1 MGSSDSI
8 WWRALVD
15 PNTDKKLLRESRT
28 LTAMVRMYCRD
39 THGSQSGLCDECTT
53 LHEYAQKRLAHC
65 RFGPDKPV
73 CSKCP
78 VHCYRP
84 EMRQRVA
91 VVMRYSGPRMLR
103 RHPVLGLSHL
113 VDKRRPAPDIQGSE
127 DH

>member
-1 MGSSDSI
+1 
-8 WWRALVD
+8 
-15 PNTDKKLLRESRT
+15 
-28 LTAMVRMYCRD
+28 MVRMYCRD
-39 THGSQSGLCDECTT
+39 THGSQSGLCDACAEM
-53 LHEYAQKRLAHC
+53 HEYAQKRLDRC

-91 VVMRYSGPRMLR
+91 VVMRHSGPRMLK

-113 VDKRRPAPDIQGSE
+113 VDKRRPAPEIQGRE
-127 DH
+127 DQ